1 MTVVRSTRE
10 LLAPRGDIWAYVAEP
25 YHLSDWWPG
34 VAGVEP
40 DRRGLAP
47 GARWRLVAGP
57 QAAGPLGAFLRSPMT
72 ASTLLVLDVRAPERV
87 HMQFVR
93 ERIDAVLT
101 LEAAGPNRTHAVL
114 DVEGAWLRVNRA
126 LPRKALGRLYALV
139 QTAGTI

>member
-1 MTVVRSTRE
+1 MTVVRATRE
-10 LLAPRGDIWAYVAEP
+10 LLAARSDVWAYVAEP

-57 QAAGPLGAFLRSPMT
+57 QAAGPLGGFLRSPTT

-87 HMQFVR
+87 HVQFVG

-101 LEAAGPNRTHAVL
+101 LEEAAPDRTLAAL

-126 LPRKALGRLYALV
+126 LPRKALARLHALV
-139 QTAGTI
+139 QTAGPI

>member
-1 MTVVRSTRE
+1 MTVVRATRE
-10 LLAPRGDIWAYVAEP
+10 LLAPRSDVWAYVAEP

-57 QAAGPLGAFLRSPMT
+57 QAAGPLGAFLRSPAT

-87 HMQFVR
+87 HVQFVR

-101 LEAAGPNRTHAVL
+101 LEEAAPDRTLAAL

-126 LPRKALGRLYALV
+126 LPRKALARLHALV
-139 QTAGTI
+139 QTAGPI

>member
-1 MTVVRSTRE
+1 MTVVRARRE
-10 LLAPRGDIWAYVAEP
+10 LLAARSDVWAYVAEP
-25 YHLSDWWPG
+25 HHLSDWWPG

-57 QAAGPLGAFLRSPMT
+57 QAAGPLGAFLRSPTT

-87 HMQFVR
+87 HVQFVR
-93 ERIDAVLT
+93 ERIDVVLT
-101 LEAAGPNRTHAVL
+101 LEEAAPDRTLAAL

-126 LPRKALGRLYALV
+126 LPRKALARLHALV
-139 QTAGTI
+139 QTAGPI